1 MPLSTQLRDCV
12 QHKLKQIKRG
22 RRGALLPNF
31 RVGNTDSLQVV
42 EGSMLDWMA
51 NTIIA
56 VVSYVPAQLVPKDS
70 PYFALIRRMFAFLFI
85 HLIIC
90 TVALQP
96 LRSMWRHMRSGGSTD
111 DSTGPLAR
119 QHVS

>member
-1 MPLSTQLRDCV
+1 
-12 QHKLKQIKRG
+12 
-22 RRGALLPNF
+22 
-31 RVGNTDSLQVV
+31 
-42 EGSMLDWMA
+42 MLDWMA

-56 VVSYVPAQLVPKDS
+56 VVSYVPAQLVPRDS
-70 PYFALIRRMFAFLFI
+70 PYFALIRTMFAFLFI

>member
-1 MPLSTQLRDCV
+1 MP
-12 QHKLKQIKRG
+12 
-22 RRGALLPNF
+22 
-31 RVGNTDSLQVV
+31 
-42 EGSMLDWMA
+42 DWIA
-51 NTIIA
+51 NMIIEI
-56 VVSYVPAQLVPKDS
+56 VSYVPAQLVPRDS
-70 PYFALIRRMFAFLFI
+70 PYFALIRTMFAFLFI